1 MGRRPFVHVLHGAL
15 FRNSQVATKLFIIV
29 TYNYNWGGGGGLTDL
44 TLTLHTEP
52 APAVRAAVKTVLSC
66 QSFALS
72 PEQCISVVRVDLP
85 RRKEAIK
92 VFIREVNSN
101 KYIINTVLPSSYT

>member
-1 MGRRPFVHVLHGAL
+1 MVEWSRTPFLILNFLDFDVYVVMTPIFPA
-15 FRNSQVATKLFIIV
+15 NQ
-29 TYNYNWGGGGGLTDL
+29 
-44 TLTLHTEP
+44 TLHTEP

-66 QSFALS
+66 QSFALHRK
-72 PEQCISVVRVDLP
+72 QCISVVRVDLH

-101 KYIINTVLPSSYT
+101 KYIINTVLPSSYSS